1 MKFIFASLIIL
12 QAIIVIAKPLVIPGS
27 TTLQCPTNA
36 CDAYALKNPT
46 KKISCISTN
55 GSRGCIYEYN
65 LNGSTAKFF
74 LQDLLE
80 ARLLPVNKEIIKS
93 KIKTIQK

>member
-1 MKFIFASLIIL
+1 MKFTFASLIIS
-12 QAIIVIAKPLVIPGS
+12 IVIAKPLVSQG
-27 TTLQCPTNA
+27 CPTNA

-65 LNGSTAKFF
+65 LNGSTAKCNAA
-74 LQDLLE
+74 LSS
-80 ARLLPVNKEIIKS
+80 RLTGGKII
-93 KIKTIQK
+93 TC